1 MPKDH
6 DKKGTTKS
14 SLCSTLTSSSA
25 VTALLSISV
34 IYKEKLINLKNYKY
48 VIEFCIT
55 YNIYLPAHDPQQQV
69 VLLPIFFLEQEHL
82 LIGKMCYQGL

>member
-14 SLCSTLTSSSA
+14 SLCSTFTSSNA

-34 IYKEKLINLKNYKY
+34 ICEWNLSNYSINCK
-48 VIEFCIT
+48 
-55 YNIYLPAHDPQQQV
+55 H
-69 VLLPIFFLEQEHL
+69 
-82 LIGKMCYQGL
+82 